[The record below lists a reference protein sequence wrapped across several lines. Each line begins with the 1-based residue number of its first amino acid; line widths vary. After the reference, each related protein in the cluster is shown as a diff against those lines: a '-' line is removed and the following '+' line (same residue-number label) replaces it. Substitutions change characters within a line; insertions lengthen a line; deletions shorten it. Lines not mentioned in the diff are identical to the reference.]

1 MIRVLVVD
9 DHPIVR
15 DGLVGVLQDQPDL
28 EVVGAAGSA
37 EEALAMVERSSPD
50 VVLLDLEMPGTD
62 GVSILPHLLAAPAT
76 PRVLVFTAY
85 DADDQVFGAIRA
97 GAAGYLLKGAEVAEI
112 VRAIHS
118 VHDGGSYLAPRV
130 ASRVLGAVGPAR
142 RSPTQLS
149 VRESEV
155 LRLLAEGLATKQIA
169 RSLGIT
175 ERTVKFHVTSIF
187 TKLGANNRAQAIA
200 LAAQHGLL

>member
-28 EVVGAAGSA
+28 QVVGAAASA
-37 EEALAMVERSSPD
+37 EEALALAQRCQPD

-62 GVSILPHLLAAPAT
+62 GIAILPRLLAAPAA

-130 ASRVLGAVGPAR
+130 ASRVLDAVGTTR

-149 VRESEV
+149 ARENEV
-155 LRLLAEGLATKQIA
+155 LRLLADGLATKQIA

-187 TKLGANNRAQAIA
+187 TKLGASNRAQAIA

>member
-37 EEALAMVERSSPD
+37 EEALTMVRRSGPE

-62 GVSILPHLLAAPAT
+62 GIAILPQLLAAPAA

-85 DADDQVFGAIRA
+85 DADEQVFGAIRA

-130 ASRVLGAVGPAR
+130 ASRVLDAVGASR

-149 VRESEV
+149 AREREV
-155 LRLLAEGLATKQIA
+155 LRLLADGLATKQIA

-187 TKLGANNRAQAIA
+187 GKLGASNRAQAIA